1 MSGTSLSGRRPKSED
16 LQMIE
21 KLTPL
26 DEMAFQKLKEG
37 LDSGDFKYLRL
48 WFLYRFGKPREQKD
62 INITSNQETPLFEII
77 YKSNEQIELDNNNK
91 LNKYDGQN

>member
-62 INITSNQETPLFEII
+62 INITSNQETPLFEIT

-91 LNKYDGQN
+91 LNKYDGEN

>member
-1 MSGTSLSGRRPKSED
+1 MAGLIGRSGRRPKSED

-37 LDSGDFKYLRL
+37 IDSGDFKYLRL
-48 WFLYRFGKPREQKD
+48 YFLYRYGKPREQKEVHL
-62 INITSNQETPLFEII
+62 TSTQEKPLFEII
-77 YKSNEQIELDNNNK
+77 YKTSAQMDAEHNELK
-91 LNKYDGQN
+91 K